1 MQWRGANPE
10 VDQAPTATLAER
22 LEQITMQVAAL
33 VPPEK
38 RRPPEQWIEELRAAA
53 ALDRILPVGAPAPD
67 FDLPD
72 VNKQPVRS
80 RDLLAR
86 GRLVVAF
93 YRGRWCPYCVTQL
106 EALRDVAPEIAAR
119 GAALVA
125 ISPQTVQQSGFT
137 AEQHQL
143 RFPVLS
149 DAANRVAR
157 QFCVAAALPGYLREH
172 YQRIFVNLQHCNGDA
187 SWELPLPATFVL
199 ERDGRVLWRWADPD
213 FRRRAEP
220 ARILE
225 ALNTRSS

>member
-10 VDQAPTATLAER
+10 IEQAAASTLAER

-33 VPPEK
+33 VPAEK
-38 RRPPEQWIEELRAAA
+38 RRPPEQWIEELRAAG
-53 ALDRILPVGAPAPD
+53 ALERILPVGAEAPD
-67 FDLPD
+67 FELPD

-93 YRGRWCPYCVTQL
+93 YRGRWCPYCVAAL
-106 EALRDVAPEIAAR
+106 EALRDLAPEIARR
-119 GAALVA
+119 GASLVA
-125 ISPQTVQQSGFT
+125 ISPQTVQQSSFT
-137 AEQHQL
+137 VEQHQL

-149 DAANRVAR
+149 DAGNRVAR
-157 QFCVAAALPGYLREH
+157 QFGVAASLPDYLQEH
-172 YQRIFVNLQHCNGDA
+172 CKRVFINLPHCNGDA
-187 SWELPLPATFVL
+187 SWELPLPSTFIV

-220 ARILE
+220 AEILQVLC
-225 ALNTRSS
+225 A

>member
-10 VDQAPTATLAER
+10 IEQAATATLAER
-22 LEQITMQVAAL
+22 LEQITLQVAAL
-33 VPPEK
+33 VPEEK
-38 RRPPEQWIEELRAAA
+38 RRAPEQWIEELRAAN

-67 FDLPD
+67 FELPD

-93 YRGRWCPYCVTQL
+93 YRGRWCPYCVAAL
-106 EALRDVAPEIAAR
+106 EAWRDVAPEIAAR
-119 GAALVA
+119 GASLVA

-137 AEQHQL
+137 AEQHEL

-149 DAANRVAR
+149 DAGNRVAR
-157 QFCVAAALPGYLREH
+157 QFGLAASLPDSLRQH
-172 YQRIFVNLQHCNGDA
+172 YQRVFVNLQHCNGDA
-187 SWELPLPATFVL
+187 SWELPLPATFIL
-199 ERDGRVLWRWADPD
+199 EREGRVLWRWADAD

-220 ARILE
+220 AAILH
-225 ALNTRSS
+225 ALSC

>member
-10 VDQAPTATLAER
+10 IEQAAAATLAER

-33 VPPEK
+33 VPAEK
-38 RRPPEQWIEELRAAA
+38 RRPPEQWIEELRASG
-53 ALDRILPVGAPAPD
+53 ALERVLPVGAQAPD
-67 FDLPD
+67 FELPD

-86 GRLVVAF
+86 GRLVIAF
-93 YRGRWCPYCVTQL
+93 YRGRWCPYCVAEL

-125 ISPQTVQQSGFT
+125 ISPQTVQQSSFT
-137 AEQHQL
+137 AEQHGL

-149 DAANRVAR
+149 DASNRVAR
-157 QFCVAAALPGYLREH
+157 QFGVAASLPDSLREH
-172 YQRIFVNLQHCNGDA
+172 YKRVFVNLQHCNGDA

-199 ERDGRVLWRWADPD
+199 ERDGRVLWSWADAD

-220 ARILE
+220 AGILE
-225 ALNTRSS
+225 VLCA